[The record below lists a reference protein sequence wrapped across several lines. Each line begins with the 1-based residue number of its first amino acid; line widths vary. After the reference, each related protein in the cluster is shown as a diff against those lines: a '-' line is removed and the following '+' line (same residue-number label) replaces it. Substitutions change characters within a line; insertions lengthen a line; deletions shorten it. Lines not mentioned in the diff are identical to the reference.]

1 MRAVVVVVALVVALG
16 AAGIADSYWH
26 DGSYSRMV
34 VHSLRVGFYFLVNN
48 W

>member
-1 MRAVVVVVALVVALG
+1 MRAIVVVVALVVVLG
-16 AAGIADSYWH
+16 AAGIADNYWYG
-26 DGSYSRMV
+26 GSYGRVV

>member
-1 MRAVVVVVALVVALG
+1 MRWTVILVVLVVALVLA
-16 AAGIADSYWH
+16 IADIYWYG
-26 DGSYSRMV
+26 GSYGRMV